1 MQHVRLLFF
10 GLLGLLLLGFGLLVG
25 FGLRG
30 LFGVGAPVMLN
41 TATVLRQVQTLS
53 QLVTVKYVMEK
64 VVARTVP
71 AGNPI
76 GRAVGSE
83 DRVLLVAH
91 GIVKA
96 GVDLSALQAEDVRIR
111 GQRVTVRLPASQIT
125 DAYLDEQQTKVLDR
139 STGLFTSFDKNLEQD
154 ARAEAVDAIRRA
166 ARNSG
171 IIKDADERARLQL
184 TALFHQMGFEE
195 VEFVTP

>member
-1 MQHVRLLFF
+1 MQRARVVIVII
-10 GLLGLLLLGFGLLVG
+10 LGLLLLAFGLMVG
-25 FGLRG
+25 FGIRS
-30 LFGVGAPVMLN
+30 LFVGSKPVTLS

-64 VVARTVP
+64 VVVRTVP

-83 DRVLLVAH
+83 DRVLLLAH

-96 GVDLSALQAEDVRIR
+96 GVDLSELKADDVQMR
-111 GQRVTVRLPASQIT
+111 GKKISIRLPASQVT
-125 DAYLDEQQTKVLDR
+125 DAYLVEQQTKVLDR

-154 ARAEAVDAIRRA
+154 ARAEAQEAIQRA
-166 ARNSG
+166 ARGAG

-195 VEFVTP
+195 VEFVSP

>member
-1 MQHVRLLFF
+1 MQRVRILLL

-30 LFGVGAPVMLN
+30 FFGVGAPVMLN

-64 VVARTVP
+64 VVVRTVP
-71 AGNPI
+71 AENPI

-83 DRVLLVAH
+83 DRVLLLAH

-96 GVDLSALQAEDVRIR
+96 GVDFGSLKAEDIHIS
-111 GQRVTVRLPASQIT
+111 GKKITLRLPASQIT
-125 DAYLDEQQTKVLDR
+125 DAYLDDQQTKVLDR
-139 STGLFTSFDKNLEQD
+139 STGLFTTSDKNLEQD

-166 ARNSG
+166 ARAAG

-184 TALFHQMGFEE
+184 TVFVRQLGLEE
-195 VEFVTP
+195 VEFAP

>member
-1 MQHVRLLFF
+1 MQRARVVIVII
-10 GLLGLLLLGFGLLVG
+10 LGLLLLAFGLMVG
-25 FGLRG
+25 FGVRG
-30 LFGVGAPVMLN
+30 LFSRSTPVTLS

-64 VVARTVP
+64 VVVRTVP

-83 DRVLLVAH
+83 DRVLLLAH

-96 GVDLSALQAEDVRIR
+96 GVDLNELGAEHVSIS
-111 GQRVTVRLPASQIT
+111 GKKVSIRLPASRIT

-139 STGLFTSFDKNLEQD
+139 TTGLFTSFGM
-154 ARAEAVDAIRRA
+154 ASR
-166 ARNSG
+166 
-171 IIKDADERARLQL
+171 
-184 TALFHQMGFEE
+184 
-195 VEFVTP
+195 

>member
-1 MQHVRLLFF
+1 MQRARVVIVI
-10 GLLGLLLLGFGLLVG
+10 LLGFLLLGFGLMVG
-25 FGLRG
+25 FGVRG
-30 LFGVGAPVMLN
+30 LFVGSKPVTLN

-64 VVARTVP
+64 VVVRTVP

-83 DRVLLVAH
+83 DRVLLLAH

-96 GVDLSALQAEDVRIR
+96 GVDLSELQSEDVRMSGRKISI
-111 GQRVTVRLPASQIT
+111 RLPVSQVT
-125 DAYLDEQQTKVLDR
+125 DAYLVEQQTKVLDR

-154 ARAEAVDAIRRA
+154 ARAEA
-166 ARNSG
+166 
-171 IIKDADERARLQL
+171 
-184 TALFHQMGFEE
+184 
-195 VEFVTP
+195 